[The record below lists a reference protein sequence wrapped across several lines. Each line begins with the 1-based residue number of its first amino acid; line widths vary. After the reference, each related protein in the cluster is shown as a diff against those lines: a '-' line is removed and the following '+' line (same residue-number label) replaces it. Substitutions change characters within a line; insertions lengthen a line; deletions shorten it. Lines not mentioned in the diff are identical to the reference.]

1 MINAVNIMPTP
12 FIPSSD
18 TIVEHNAHDPKPPD
32 DSDSIK
38 TSPTSNTSSSFNKP
52 FGTPYIPSTNSRNVT
67 IIYYAMKCKSGRELR
82 RRHRVVKDVKEAQT
96 ELNPR
101 SITRLSDVVF
111 VIPVGVSFVKLDEVT
126 RVPVSYG

>member
-1 MINAVNIMPTP
+1 M
-12 FIPSSD
+12 
-18 TIVEHNAHDPKPPD
+18 
-32 DSDSIK
+32 
-38 TSPTSNTSSSFNKP
+38 
-52 FGTPYIPSTNSRNVT
+52 YLVT

-111 VIPVGVSFVKLDEVT
+111 VIPVGVSFVKLDEMT